1 MSVVSPPSSNENVG
15 NAGQGGSVTQLSPIA
30 WSTSSI
36 SMNSLQVNN
45 LYPAISSGSS
55 LSFSWFQGKSF
66 RVLAIYS
73 NNTSAGYVAFSY
85 PGGGNSGR
93 SFRYDTYSYVQCTG
107 YAYYGYYLS
116 YWQMGGG
123 TIISGSTTLTL
134 YVGDYTAAANYTATA
149 YFAAY

>member
-15 NAGQGGSVTQLSPIA
+15 NAGAGGSTSQLSAIA

-66 RVLAIYS
+66 RVLSISS
-73 NNTSAGYVAFSY
+73 NNSGAGYVAFSY
-85 PGGGNSGR
+85 PGGANSGR
-93 SFRYDTYSYVQCTG
+93 SFRYDTYSYVQATG

-123 TIISGSTTLTL
+123 TIITGTSTITL
-134 YVGDYTAAANYTATA
+134 YSGDYTAASNYTAVA
-149 YFAAY
+149 YFSSY

>member
-15 NAGQGGSVTQLSPIA
+15 NAGAGGSTSQLSPIA
-30 WSTSSI
+30 WTTSSI

-45 LYPAISSGSS
+45 LYPAISSGAS

-73 NNTSAGYVAFSY
+73 NNAAGGYVAFSY

-116 YWQMGGG
+116 YWNIGGAIITG
-123 TIISGSTTLTL
+123 TNTLTL
-134 YVGDYTAAANYTATA
+134 YSSSYTAAANYTATA
-149 YFAAY
+149 YFTTA